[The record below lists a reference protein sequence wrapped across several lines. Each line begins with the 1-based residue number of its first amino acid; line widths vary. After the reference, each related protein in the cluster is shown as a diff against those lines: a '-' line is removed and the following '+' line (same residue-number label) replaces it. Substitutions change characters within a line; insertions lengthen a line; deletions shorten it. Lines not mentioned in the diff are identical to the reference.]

1 MSKTA
6 VIAVLCVTVFQC
18 LIIIIGN
25 GFTIFVFCIHRKRLK
40 RTSIVLINLAVADLL
55 VGFSDLL
62 DSTASDLPKKL
73 GQVNVNQEIHHFIL
87 NSLPLAFSVTSILF
101 LVLISL
107 ERAFA
112 LIQPL
117 RHRTTRIKAYIY
129 SVFIVWLAGIAIN
142 ASRLV
147 LDFLYYAALSVI
159 IFTLSLVS
167 ICASY
172 LAIRLKRNNKC
183 PVVNSAHNRKSAE
196 QNKKL
201 SKTLFIM
208 VGASLLFWL
217 PSLVLYS
224 VNYFYQEILNY
235 VSRQI
240 VLMLHMTN
248 SLVNPIIYSFRMP
261 VFRETLKRM
270 KAKLRIKTNSKKYTV
285 NDRTC
290 EIYKGKECT
299 IGN

>member
-25 GFTIFVFCIHRKRLK
+25 GSTIFVFRIHRKRLR
-40 RTSIVLINLAVADLL
+40 RTSIVLINLTVADLL

-62 DSTASDLPKKL
+62 DSAAFDLPQKL
-73 GQVNVNQEIHHFIL
+73 GRVNANPEIHHRIL
-87 NSLPLAFSVTSILF
+87 NSLQLAFSVTSILF

-117 RHRTTRIKAYIY
+117 RHRTTRTKAYIY
-129 SVFIVWLAGIAIN
+129 SVFIVWLAGIAIS

-147 LDFLYYAALSVI
+147 LDFLYFVVLCII

-167 ICASY
+167 IFVSY
-172 LAIRLKRNNKC
+172 LAIRLKLNNKC

-196 QNKKL
+196 QNAKL
-201 SKTLFIM
+201 SKTLFIV

-224 VNYFYQEILNY
+224 VHYFYEEILNY
-235 VSRQI
+235 ASRQI
-240 VLMLHMTN
+240 VVMLHMTN
-248 SLVNPIIYSFRMP
+248 SLVNPIIYSFGMP
-261 VFRETLKRM
+261 VFRETLKRV
-270 KAKLRIKTNSKKYTV
+270 KAKLRISNKSKKYTV
-285 NDRTC
+285 HDRT
-290 EIYKGKECT
+290 
-299 IGN
+299 

>member
-25 GFTIFVFCIHRKRLK
+25 GFTIFVFWIHRKRLK

-62 DSTASDLPKKL
+62 DSAAFDLPRKL
-73 GQVNVNQEIHHFIL
+73 GRVIDNQEIHHPIL
-87 NSLPLAFSVTSILF
+87 NSLQLAFSVTSILF

-117 RHRTTRIKAYIY
+117 RHRTTRIKAYTY
-129 SVFIVWLAGIAIN
+129 SVFIVWLAGIAIS

-147 LDFLYYAALSVI
+147 LDFLYYAVLCII

-167 ICASY
+167 ICVSY
-172 LAIRLKRNNKC
+172 LAIRLKLNNKG
-183 PVVNSAHNRKSAE
+183 PAINSAHNRQSAE
-196 QNKKL
+196 QNTKL
-201 SKTLFIM
+201 SKTLFIV

-224 VNYFYQEILNY
+224 VHYFYQEILPY
-235 VSRQI
+235 SGRHI

-270 KAKLRIKTNSKKYTV
+270 KAKLRILNNSKKYTV
-285 NDRTC
+285 NDRT
-290 EIYKGKECT
+290 
-299 IGN
+299 

>member
-25 GFTIFVFCIHRKRLK
+25 GFTIFVFWVHRKRLK

-62 DSTASDLPKKL
+62 DRAASDLPKKL
-73 GQVNVNQEIHHFIL
+73 GRVVDNQEIHHRIL
-87 NSLPLAFSVTSILF
+87 NSLHLAFSVTSILF

-117 RHRTTRIKAYIY
+117 RHRTTSSKAYIY
-129 SVFIVWLAGIAIN
+129 SVFIVWLAGIAMS
-142 ASRLV
+142 ASQLF
-147 LDFLYYAALSVI
+147 LDFLYYAILCFI

-167 ICASY
+167 ICVCY
-172 LAIRLKRNNKC
+172 LAIRLKLNNKG

-201 SKTLFIM
+201 SKTLFIV

-217 PSLVLYS
+217 PSVVLYS
-224 VNYFYQEILNY
+224 VHYFYQEILNY
-235 VSRQI
+235 ISHQI
-240 VLMLHMTN
+240 VLMSHITN

-270 KAKLRIKTNSKKYTV
+270 KAKLRISNNSKKYTV
-285 NDRTC
+285 NDRT
-290 EIYKGKECT
+290 
-299 IGN
+299 

>member
-6 VIAVLCVTVFQC
+6 VIAVLCVTVFQS
-18 LIIIIGN
+18 LIIIIGY
-25 GFTIFVFCIHRKRLK
+25 GFTIFVFWVHRKRLT

-62 DSTASDLPKKL
+62 DRDASDFPKKR
-73 GQVNVNQEIHHFIL
+73 GRVVDNQEIHHRIL
-87 NSLPLAFSVTSILF
+87 NSLHLTFSVTSILF

-117 RHRTTRIKAYIY
+117 RHRTTSSKAYIY
-129 SVFIVWLAGIAIN
+129 SVFIVWLAGIAMS
-142 ASRLV
+142 ASQLL
-147 LDFLYYAALSVI
+147 LDFLYYAILCFI

-167 ICASY
+167 ICVSY
-172 LAIRLKRNNKC
+172 IAIRLKLNNKG
-183 PVVNSAHNRKSAE
+183 PVVISAHNRKSAE

-201 SKTLFIM
+201 SKTLFIV

-217 PSLVLYS
+217 PSVVLYS
-224 VNYFYQEILNY
+224 VHYFYQEILNY
-235 VSRQI
+235 ISHQI
-240 VLMLHMTN
+240 VLMSHIAN

-261 VFRETLKRM
+261 LFRETLKRM
-270 KAKLRIKTNSKKYTV
+270 KAKLRISNKSKKYTV
-285 NDRTC
+285 NDRT
-290 EIYKGKECT
+290 
-299 IGN
+299 

>member
-6 VIAVLCVTVFQC
+6 IIAVWCVAVFQC

-25 GFTIFVFCIHRKRLK
+25 GFTIFVFWIHRKRLK
-40 RTSIVLINLAVADLL
+40 RTSIALINLAVADLL
-55 VGFSDLL
+55 VGFSVLL
-62 DSTASDLPKKL
+62 DSATFDLPKQL
-73 GQVNVNQEIHHFIL
+73 GRVIVNQEIYRPISS
-87 NSLPLAFSVTSILF
+87 SLRLAFSVTSILF

-117 RHRTTRIKAYIY
+117 RHRATNTKAFIY
-129 SVFIVWLAGIAIN
+129 SVFIVWLAGIAMS
-142 ASRLV
+142 ASHLF
-147 LDFLYYAALSVI
+147 LDLSYYAVLCI
-159 IFTLSLVS
+159 ILFTLSLVS
-167 ICASY
+167 ICVSY
-172 LAIRLKRNNKC
+172 LAIRLKLNNKG
-183 PVVNSAHNRKSAE
+183 PVINSAHNRKIAR
-196 QNKKL
+196 QNTKL
-201 SKTLFIM
+201 SKTLFIV

-224 VNYFYQEILNY
+224 VHYFYQEILNY
-235 VSRQI
+235 TSRQI

-270 KAKLRIKTNSKKYTV
+270 KAKLRISNKSTKYTI
-285 NDRTC
+285 NDRT
-290 EIYKGKECT
+290 
-299 IGN
+299 